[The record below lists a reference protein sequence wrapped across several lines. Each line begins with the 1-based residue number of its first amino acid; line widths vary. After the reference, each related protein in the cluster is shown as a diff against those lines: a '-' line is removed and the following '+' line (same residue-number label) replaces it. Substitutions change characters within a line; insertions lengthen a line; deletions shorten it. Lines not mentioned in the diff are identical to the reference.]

1 MYDKNIKIV
10 NDNYDWEIQKE
21 KINVGG
27 TMHSCTGD
35 KGFLKIMKANREK
48 KDEILLQ
55 QLIYTSSFITL

>member
-21 KINVGG
+21 KINVDG

-48 KDEILLQ
+48 KR
-55 QLIYTSSFITL
+55 